1 MRGCSEA
8 AGFPNYLILLNIIT
22 LLSCVPLVA
31 SGRAERFGAKKEA
44 KKHLF
49 TDQPTFLARKASNHS
64 LNPSPISGKGLNQE
78 VAEAD
83 DFLTVLVSRDTR

>member
-49 TDQPTFLARKASNHS
+49 TDQPTFLRLASSNKRQSRAPSQKGFKPLPKS
-64 LNPSPISGKGLNQE
+64 LANLRQG
-78 VAEAD
+78 
-83 DFLTVLVSRDTR
+83 T